1 MPWNPHALP
10 DQSGRVLAVTG
21 ATAGIGYFAA
31 EQLAAAG
38 AHVVLLGRSPQ
49 KLAVAERRITEQ
61 VPEATLSSVVVDLAS
76 LESVPAAADR
86 LAAIPALHGIFLN
99 AGPDATVRGVTA
111 DGLPVQMGTHA
122 VGNVAFASTVLPLLS
137 RTAATQ
143 QGRGRLVF
151 AGTGFV
157 RRIAV
162 SLDDL
167 LQVPRFRLTA
177 YVKAK
182 TALEVYAYELD
193 RRLRADAVPV
203 DAIVS
208 DPGVGVDAKTPVRAG
223 IADPAI
229 RYQRNPF
236 TPWAQGKDG
245 AAWSAV
251 RALTDPDAVGG
262 SCYGPAGAARGVPT
276 RLEPVARTSRP
287 PAGEAQ
293 RITVELLRIAG
304 IETGAMQQHR

>member
-1 MPWNPHALP
+1 M
-10 DQSGRVLAVTG
+10 LAVTG

-61 VPEATLSSVVVDLAS
+61 VPTATLSSVVVDLAS

-122 VGNVAFASTVLPLLS
+122 VGNVALASAVLPLLS
-137 RTAATQ
+137 RTAAAQ
-143 QGRGRLVF
+143 QVRARLVF

-157 RRIAV
+157 RRIPV
-162 SLDDL
+162 SPDDL

-208 DPGVGVDAKTPVRAG
+208 VPGVGVDARTPARAG
-223 IADPAI
+223 ISDPAT

-236 TPWAQGKDG
+236 TPWAQGKDT
-245 AAWSAV
+245 AAWPAV

-262 SCYGPAGAARGVPT
+262 TCYGPAGATRGVPA
-276 RLEPVARTSRP
+276 RIEPVARTARP
-287 PAGEAQ
+287 GEGEAQ
-293 RITVELLRIAG
+293 RITSELLAIAG
-304 IETGAMQQHR
+304 VVPGGTPHHV